1 MIKAFFRSKKWALWA
16 WGGGGILATSL
27 WIQVQITVAINR
39 WYGGFYNLLQTSG
52 EYKDNSA
59 EGIALFYDK
68 LISISYWLDGFEG
81 DPSFTVLAF
90 PYVILAVLTGWF
102 TRIYGLRW
110 REAITFDY
118 IPRWR
123 TVKEEIEG
131 ASQRIQEDC
140 NRFARIVESLGLQV
154 VRAIMTLVAFIP
166 VLWGLSVHVEI
177 PFFSDIPGSLV
188 WVTIAVSLGGLVI
201 SWFVGWKLPGLEY
214 NNQKVEAAFRKD
226 LVLGEDDKVNYAQ
239 PETILSLFT
248 GIKFNYQRLYLHYG
262 YFDTWMI
269 TYDQFMVIVP
279 YLIMGPSLFTGA
291 IMLGIL
297 VQVSNAFSK
306 VHGGFALFL
315 HNWTTITELRSIW
328 KRLHEFERNLDKY
341 ATI

>member
-1 MIKAFFRSKKWALWA
+1 M
-16 WGGGGILATSL
+16 
-27 WIQVQITVAINR
+27 
-39 WYGGFYNLLQTSG
+39 
-52 EYKDNSA
+52 
-59 EGIALFYDK
+59 
-68 LISISYWLDGFEG
+68 
-81 DPSFTVLAF
+81 
-90 PYVILAVLTGWF
+90 
-102 TRIYGLRW
+102 
-110 REAITFDY
+110 Y

-123 TVKEEIEG
+123 TVEEEIEG

-154 VRAIMTLVAFIP
+154 VRAVMTLVAFIP
-166 VLWGLSVHVEI
+166 VLWALSEHVDI
-177 PFFSDIPGSLV
+177 PFFRDIPGSLV
-188 WVTIAVSLGGLVI
+188 WTALTVSLGGIVI

-226 LVLGEDDKVNYAQ
+226 LVLGEDDKANYAQ
-239 PETILSLFT
+239 PETLWSLFT
-248 GIKFNYQRLYLHYG
+248 GIRFNYQRLYLHYG

-279 YLIMGPSLFTGA
+279 YLIMGPGLFTGA
-291 IMLGIL
+291 IMLGVL